1 MRAARDTFLT
11 FLTTNG
17 FDVHN
22 LRKDTNFPDN
32 NHLKMNAVNVQ
43 FLTDK
48 AQVCISNLTV
58 TVDVVYDNELD
69 AVDAAAQ
76 LQNLLSQSGLTPLLD
91 YSNRGSDP
99 VPLGSFLYWDPTLVQ
114 FRPIYGDSYCRRS
127 ALLTLSYHI
136 Y

>member
-1 MRAARDTFLT
+1 MREARDTFLR
-11 FLTTNG
+11 FLSDNG
-17 FDVHN
+17 FAIHN

-48 AQVCISNLTV
+48 ARVAISDLTV

-76 LQNLLSQSGLTPLLD
+76 LQHLLSTSGQTPIYD

-99 VPLGSFLYWDPTLVQ
+99 VPLGSLLFWDPTLVQ
-114 FRPIYGDSYCRRS
+114 FRPIYGDTYCRRS